1 MAATV
6 YKRDNCAAE
15 QGMAFRVLSLKK
27 GIQFHLM
34 FTIYKR
40 FWKIRSESKWKMTLS
55 CRSGGKFPGATEHV
69 NVKKWKFVTTDS
81 GSFRHFSVNRNVCTN
96 GKHDPGM
103 KFITSEFCLPFSL
116 TGLPT

>member
-1 MAATV
+1 
-6 YKRDNCAAE
+6 
-15 QGMAFRVLSLKK
+15 
-27 GIQFHLM
+27 
-34 FTIYKR
+34 
-40 FWKIRSESKWKMTLS
+40 MTFS

-69 NVKKWKFVTTDS
+69 NVKKWKFVTADS

-116 TGLPT
+116 TGCAHVNGKQSLFSVLKMMSFWTGSLKRSVKVRNVQCT